1 MHRYTTSTNI
11 ERDVKNDIH
20 YITTPNALDVYQ
32 RLIQGYKSG
41 HHSFNIIGSYGTGK
55 SSFLWAL
62 EKNLQNDKAYFA
74 PLNGQFNGIKQFD
87 FFKIIGEANSLTEVL
102 REKLNLKSTASDDVL
117 FKEIVARS
125 KKLKNEGKILIFL
138 IDEFGKFL
146 EYAARN
152 NPEKELYF
160 IQKLAETANDPER
173 NVILI
178 TTLHQNFGAY
188 AKGLDRAQKKEWEK
202 VKGRLIDIS
211 FDEPVEQLLF
221 LASERIQEHGI
232 SVSSKKNFDLLFKDI
247 NESKLISNAENLDA
261 DLARK
266 LYPLD
271 YLSANV
277 LTQALQRYGQNER
290 SLFTFLS
297 SNDQSALVNFK
308 SSENETYHVA
318 KVFDYLTK
326 NLTSELEDKDSNP
339 HKPQWRAILTALEK
353 ADALNPDDF
362 EDIANIIKCIGLIN
376 LFSKPLGRLDRHFL
390 DTYAQLALNIKD
402 PDRLIDKLIEQ
413 RIIKFFNHK
422 NKYFFIDGTD
432 VDIEQELIEASSKI
446 SPSIDLSERINYY
459 LDPPV
464 VFAKGIYY
472 QKGIPRF
479 FRFNI
484 TEEIDVLEPQG
495 ETDGYINLIIN
506 DTIDKKEIQKV
517 SLETKAQ
524 VFVLLADTDS
534 INKTLFEI
542 EKIDYIIKKYPD
554 DKAAKKLLL
563 EERKHEINKLDEI
576 LEAGLY
582 GSNENVAWFYQG
594 KNVSVNS
601 KATLNKL
608 LSQAAKEA
616 YVLAP
621 AYNNEMV
628 NKEYLSSPI
637 LTARKNLLR
646 DLLDHAENENLSY
659 DAKKFPPQ
667 KTIYLSL
674 LKETGIHKFEN
685 GSYFLTKPDDESF
698 WPLWDHCVQF
708 LEDSKTVKKNISV
721 LYDSLARPPFKLKKG
736 FIDFWIPIF
745 LIVKDQD
752 YALFHKEEGYI
763 PYLTSEVLD
772 LLHKKPSNYY
782 VKAYQVD
789 GVKLNLFHKYKE
801 ITGLEADNRKTASS
815 LIAIFSRFIAFYRNL
830 PEYAQKSNRM
840 SPAAK
845 GVRDAIAKAKDPE
858 TALLDELPKG
868 LGYKNLNL
876 QEGGNNE
883 LEGFIKHLNEAI
895 YEIRTSYDHLLDRYE
910 KLLLSTLGIKET
922 EFASYKPKIQSRFKE
937 LKPHL
942 LLAKEKTLV
951 NRIMSK
957 LDDRDSW
964 LKSLAD
970 VILGKPLQ
978 KILDDEEVL
987 LSDNTIKMLEGLES
1001 LVELHQ
1007 LKEERK
1013 EEDIIQLQLTEVS
1026 GEKRIENIIIKPETE
1041 TELSELEEQLS
1052 ELIKKNKNLGK
1063 AALVRLLKKL

>member
-74 PLNGQFNGIKQFD
+74 PLNGQFNGVKQFE
-87 FFKIIGEANSLTEVL
+87 FLKIIGEANSLT
-102 REKLNLKSTASDDVL
+102 DVL
-117 FKEIVARS
+117 KGKLGLENSASEDALFNKIELLS
-125 KKLKNEGKILIFL
+125 KKLKKEDKILIVL

-146 EYAARN
+146 EFAAKN

-160 IQKLAETANDPER
+160 IQKLAETANDPEK

-188 AKGLDRAQKKEWEK
+188 AKGLDRTQKKEWDK

-221 LASERIQEHGI
+221 LASERIQEFGI
-232 SVSSKKNFDLLFKDI
+232 EISNKKDFDLLFQEI
-247 NESKLISNAENLDA
+247 NQSKLISNAENLDA
-261 DLARK
+261 DLAQK

-297 SNDQSALVNFK
+297 SNDHSALINFK

-318 KVFDYLTK
+318 RVFDYLTK

-459 LDPPV
+459 LDTPV
-464 VFAKGIYY
+464 VFAKGVYY
-472 QKGIPRF
+472 EKGIPRF
-479 FRFNI
+479 FKFNI
-484 TEEIDVLEPQG
+484 TESIDLLDPQG

-506 DTIDKKEIQKV
+506 DSINAKELQKV
-517 SLETKAQ
+517 SSEVKAQ
-524 VFVLLADTDS
+524 IFVLLTDTDS
-534 INKTLFEI
+534 INNTLFEI

-554 DKAAKKLLL
+554 DRAAKKLLL

-582 GSNENVAWFYQG
+582 GNSDKVTWFYLG
-594 KNVSVNS
+594 KVVSVNS
-601 KATLNKL
+601 KAILNKL

-621 AYNNEMV
+621 SYNNEMV
-628 NKEYLSSPI
+628 NKEYLSTPI

-646 DLLDHAENENLSY
+646 DLLDHAETENLSY
-659 DAKKFPPQ
+659 ESKKFPPQ

-685 GSYFLTKPDDESF
+685 GSYFLAKPDDKSF

-708 LEDSKTVKKNISV
+708 LEDSKTVRKNISV
-721 LYDSLARPPFKLKKG
+721 LYESLAKPPFKLKKG

-745 LIVKDQD
+745 LIIKDQD

-772 LLHKKPSNYY
+772 LLHKKSTDYY
-782 VKAYQVD
+782 IKAYQVD

-801 ITGLEADNRKTASS
+801 ITGLDADNRKTASS

-830 PEYAQKSNRM
+830 PEYAQKSDRM

-858 TALLDELPKG
+858 TALLDELPRG
-868 LGYKNLNL
+868 LGYQDLNL
-876 QEGGNNE
+876 QGGDTDA

-910 KLLLSTLGIKET
+910 RLLLSTLGIKDA
-922 EFASYKPKIQSRFKE
+922 EFSIYKPKIQSRFKE

-978 KILDDEEVL
+978 KILDEEEVL
-987 LSDNTIKMLEGLES
+987 LSDNTVKMLEDIES
-1001 LVELHQ
+1001 LVELHK

-1013 EEDIIQLQLTEVS
+1013 EEDVIQWQLTEVN
-1026 GEKRIENIIIKPETE
+1026 GEKRMGNIIINPKDQN
-1041 TELSELEEQLS
+1041 ELTELEEQLS
-1052 ELIKKNKNLGK
+1052 KLIKKNKNLGK